1 MFKRA
6 ERKQAKLRLALDGPS
21 GSGKTHSALVVA
33 RGIVGPR
40 GKIAVIDTERSSAS
54 LYADLAGGFD
64 VCDLEPPYTPQ
75 RYIDALRAA
84 EDAGYDLV
92 IADSLS
98 HAWSGEG
105 GVLDMQAAAAKASR
119 SGNGY
124 TAWRDVTPQHNAL
137 VNALLGARSHIIATL
152 RTKTAYEMQDEN
164 GKKKPVKV
172 GLAPIQRDGM
182 EYEFTVVLDL
192 SIDGH
197 IATPSKDRTGLFDG
211 QHFVCSLKT
220 GEALRAWLDG
230 GAAEPEP
237 RRKEDAPRASTSA
250 TSVPDELAALMLDEL
265 AALAVDEPEKIKAWC
280 ERARG
285 ANDKKP
291 VLLAAF
297 NERCKK
303 WGIAPGK
310 AARGEIVRVAA

>member
-1 MFKRA
+1 MFKKA

-21 GSGKTHSALVVA
+21 GSGKTHSGIVIS
-33 RGIVGPR
+33 RGIVGPAGR
-40 GKIAVIDTERSSAS
+40 IAVIDTERASAS

-75 RYIDALRAA
+75 RYIAALQAA
-84 EDAGYDLV
+84 EEAGYDAV
-92 IADSLS
+92 IVDSLS
-98 HAWSGEG
+98 HAWSGDG
-105 GVLDMQAAAAKASR
+105 GVLDMQAAAAKSSR
-119 SGNGY
+119 SGNSY

-137 VNALLGARSHIIATL
+137 VNALLGSRCHVLATL

-192 SIDGH
+192 SIEGH
-197 IATPSKDRTGLFDG
+197 IASASKDRTRLFDG
-211 QHFVCSLKT
+211 QHFQPSVKT
-220 GEALRAWLDG
+220 GEQLRAWLEG
-230 GAAEPEP
+230 GVPTAEPP
-237 RRKEDAPRASTSA
+237 KSTPQQDQHAPA
-250 TSVPDELAALMLDEL
+250 TSMLDEL
-265 AALAVDEPEKIKAWC
+265 VTLTAEQPDQIRAWC
-280 ERARG
+280 ERAKN
-285 ANDKKP
+285 ANGEKP
-291 VLLAAF
+291 ALLAAF

-303 WGIAPGK
+303 LGIKPGA